1 MGSRDCCIYDWI
13 FVVKA
18 LIRMNGISAS
28 SISTSSISTSSISIS
43 VFQIVKPLDSGL
55 KVNLSPWHQQ

>member
-28 SISTSSISTSSISIS
+28 SISTSSISIS

>member
-1 MGSRDCCIYDWI
+1 MGSKDCCIYDWM

-18 LIRMNGISAS
+18 LIRING
-28 SISTSSISTSSISIS
+28 ISTSSISTSSSGSIS

-55 KVNLSPWHQQ
+55 IVNLSPWHQQ